1 MTNASQNYRLVPV
14 TYKKKDDD
22 TRILHV
28 QKLDATIK
36 AEHSHRDSEL
46 GYLEL
51 RLLLTY
57 ACAPDVAVTSIDE
70 VSSQKSLESAAS
82 ASDRYFRPG
91 NVWLSDIDTIQ
102 LPKSEFSILETKLR
116 FLIGERPA
124 SEHEKEWS
132 HMLPSEGVQH
142 LSFYAGMK
150 DGFNWWRMYRL
161 DYSKLQDVKFDFIKQ
176 FAYVSG
182 QAVNEQ
188 PQQFNT

>member
-1 MTNASQNYRLVPV
+1 MTNASQNYRLVQV

-22 TRILHV
+22 TRILDV
-28 QKLDATIK
+28 KKLDATIK

-57 ACAPDVAVTSIDE
+57 ACAPDVAVNSIDE
-70 VSSQKSLESAAS
+70 VSSQRSLESEAS

-91 NVWLSDIDTIQ
+91 TVMLSDIDTTKS
-102 LPKSEFSILETKLR
+102 PKSELLETKLR

-150 DGFNWWRMYRL
+150 DGFNWWRIYLL
-161 DYSKLQDVKFDFIKQ
+161 DYSNLR
-176 FAYVSG
+176 
-182 QAVNEQ
+182 
-188 PQQFNT
+188 T